1 MIKNFVP
8 SKELDS
14 IDTYLMT
21 LSPSIKGL
29 KDVPDGTIIKVAA
42 YATYTD
48 EKEDGKGEDAD
59 LLSIMTPEREVYSCQ
74 SATFKRSFLQI
85 AELFADEFPIIKK
98 SGITKSGRDFINCEL
113 AVSELR
119 K

>member
-1 MIKNFVP
+1 MIKNFAP

-21 LSPSIKGL
+21 LSPAIKVV
-29 KDVPDGTIIKVAA
+29 KDIPDGTVIHVVA
-42 YATYTD
+42 YATFTD
-48 EKEDGKGEDAD
+48 EKEDGKGEEAD

-74 SATFKRSFLQI
+74 SSTFKRSFLQI
-85 AELFADEFPIIKK
+85 AKLFADEFPIIKT

>member
-1 MIKNFVP
+1 MIKNFAP

-21 LSPSIKGL
+21 LSPAIKVV
-29 KDVPDGTIIKVAA
+29 KDIPDGTVIHVVA
-42 YATYTD
+42 YATFTD
-48 EKEDGKGEDAD
+48 EKEDGKGEEAD

-85 AELFADEFPIIKK
+85 AKLFADEFPIIKT
-98 SGITKSGRDFINCEL
+98 SGITKSGREFINCEL

>member
-1 MIKNFVP
+1 MIKNFAP

-21 LSPSIKGL
+21 LSPAIKVV
-29 KDVPDGTIIKVAA
+29 KDIPDGTVIHVVA
-42 YATYTD
+42 YATFTD
-48 EKEDGKGEDAD
+48 EKEDGKGEEAD

-85 AELFADEFPIIKK
+85 AKLFADEFPIIKT

>member
-1 MIKNFVP
+1 MIKNFAP

-21 LSPSIKGL
+21 LSPAIKVL
-29 KDVPDGTIIKVAA
+29 KDIPDGTVIHVVA
-42 YATYTD
+42 YATFTD
-48 EKEDGKGEDAD
+48 EKEDGKGEEVN
-59 LLSIMTPEREVYSCQ
+59 LLSIITPDREVYSCQ
-74 SATFKRSFLQI
+74 SDTFKRSFLQI
-85 AELFADEFPIIKK
+85 AKLFADEFPIIKT